1 MKIELRRT
9 SEDFSEKQSLKES
22 PEALRLQ
29 AEGASFQDPVTVELT
44 ITKSQDQLICRGKT
58 RAGVQLEC
66 SRCLKEYQ
74 QNLCSDLVFVVDLSG
89 EPKQEA
95 SEEDGYFLADPAAT
109 DFEIDDLVREAI
121 LLSLPFKPLCSE
133 DCKGLCPLCGTDL
146 NRSRCRCVRD
156 GVDPRWD
163 QLRGL
168 LKNKS

>member
-9 SEDFSEKQSLKES
+9 SEDFSEKLELKES
-22 PEALRLQ
+22 PEALKLQ
-29 AEGASFQDPVTVELT
+29 AEGASFQDPVKVELT
-44 ITKSQDQLICRGKT
+44 VTKSQDQLICKGKV
-58 RAGVQLEC
+58 RSQVQLEC

-74 QNLCSDLVFVVDLSG
+74 QNLCSDLVFVIDLSG
-89 EPKQEA
+89 EPDREA

-109 DFEIDDLVREAI
+109 DFEIDDPVREAI
-121 LLSLPFKPLCSE
+121 LLSVPFKPLCSE

-146 NRSRCRCVRD
+146 NRSKCRCVRD
-156 GVDPRWD
+156 SNDPRWD